1 MYRLILIRSRSRYI
15 HEHSTSLPIRHHL
28 TYHGLRRLGQQIQL
42 ALLRVITRN
51 NQPRKVPIPRQ
62 PARPEA
68 LGARARLLR
77 IPQDID
83 IPIPAVRRSHGLV
96 AAVGVGRE
104 RDRDDLVAVGRLA
117 VPGAVQ
123 RDVEVLALRV
133 ELGVEGRGVRLE
145 GEARRRGELLAGGVV
160 KGAVGGGEELGACL
174 GGAVGEELAAPDGEA
189 GWVAVPV
196 LVGDGRV
203 ADWEV
208 LVGRKGERK
217 RRGTYGS

>member
-1 MYRLILIRSRSRYI
+1 M
-15 HEHSTSLPIRHHL
+15 
-28 TYHGLRRLGQQIQL
+28 
-42 ALLRVITRN
+42 
-51 NQPRKVPIPRQ
+51 
-62 PARPEA
+62 
-68 LGARARLLR
+68 
-77 IPQDID
+77 
-83 IPIPAVRRSHGLV
+83 
-96 AAVGVGRE
+96 
-104 RDRDDLVAVGRLA
+104 
-117 VPGAVQ
+117 Q

-160 KGAVGGGEELGACL
+160 EGAVGGGEELGACL

-217 RRGTYGS
+217 RRETYDS